1 MNKKIYGL
9 CAGILT
15 SATMVAQEQQADTIQ
30 VQQLDEVVVS
40 DSRFQLKRANSGKT
54 VIKITADELERNQG
68 KSIAQLINSKSGL
81 EIGGS
86 RGRNGEILGVFGRG
100 GRGRQVLV
108 VIDGVQAT
116 DPSSFSSEYD
126 LRLLDLANIETI
138 EIIKGAAST
147 LYGPNAATAVINI
160 TTKKSSARKI
170 SGNFKSTVGTNQTSD
185 DQNYNASSFDNSAQ
199 VSGSIGNFSYLA
211 GVSNSY
217 SNGISSITT
226 PENQEDD
233 FERFTTDVKLS
244 YRFSKSFD
252 LTVYGNYTDLE
263 TSFDD
268 AFAFV
273 DTDFEFLSEQQRVG
287 LAANYNYTSGS
298 VHLNAAFTDYESE
311 SVSAFPSTFEA
322 KNYIADIYNKY
333 NFNGSFYTI
342 LGLNIINNK
351 AEFAGSEEFTIVD
364 PYANVVYVSS
374 FGLNINAGARLNN
387 HSEYGSNF
395 VYNINPSFTFDLED
409 GYFKILTSYATS
421 YITPSL
427 TQLFGNFGANPDLEP
442 EDNTTYEGG
451 LEFNKTGKIRASV
464 LYFNRSEENLI
475 TFDENFVSVNS
486 DSTID
491 AQGAEIEVDWTIV
504 NNLNFGV
511 NYTFTERKGDNAIR
525 IPRHKI
531 NAALNYS
538 LSDRT
543 ELALNYAFNGER
555 PDTDFGTFM
564 DMDLPS
570 FSLVD
575 FYISHEI
582 MPKKVKLFL
591 NATNIFNAEF
601 VEVIGFN
608 TRGRNINLGI
618 NISL

>member
-9 CAGILT
+9 CAGILA
-15 SATMVAQEQQADTIQ
+15 SATMAAQEQQTDSIQ

-54 VIKITADELERNQG
+54 VIKITAKELERSQG

-108 VIDGVQAT
+108 VIDGVQVT

-160 TTKKSSARKI
+160 TTKKSSKRKI
-170 SGNFKSTVGTNQTSD
+170 AGNFKSTVGTNQTSD

-244 YRFSKSFD
+244 YRFSKNFD
-252 LTVYGNYTDLE
+252 ITVYGNYTDLE

-268 AFAFV
+268 AFAFA

-287 LAANYNYTSGS
+287 LTANYNYTSGS
-298 VHLNAAFTDYESE
+298 VHLNTAFTDYESE
-311 SVSAFPSTFEA
+311 SVSAFPSTFAA
-322 KNYIADIYNKY
+322 KNYIADVYNKY
-333 NFNGSFYTI
+333 NFNGNFYTI
-342 LGLNIINNK
+342 LGLNVINNT
-351 AEFAGSEEFTIVD
+351 AEFGDSEEFTIVD

-374 FGLNINAGARLNN
+374 FGLNVNAGARLNN

-395 VYNINPSFTFDLED
+395 VYNINPSFTFELED

-427 TQLFGNFGANPDLEP
+427 TQLFGDFGANPDLEP

-451 LEFNKTGKIRASV
+451 LEFNKTGKVRASV

-504 NNLNFGV
+504 SDLNFGV

-531 NAALNYS
+531 NAALNYA

-555 PDTDFGTFM
+555 PDTDFGTFT